1 VTVVLMQLYTF
12 GIYAVL
18 TDYTVVLLVTSI
30 DLRISFVKHSLLT
43 FTYALENLI
52 TVAMQSRQWDSIVF
66 N

>member
-1 VTVVLMQLYTF
+1 
-12 GIYAVL
+12 VL

-30 DLRISFVKHSLLT
+30 VLRISFVKHSLLT